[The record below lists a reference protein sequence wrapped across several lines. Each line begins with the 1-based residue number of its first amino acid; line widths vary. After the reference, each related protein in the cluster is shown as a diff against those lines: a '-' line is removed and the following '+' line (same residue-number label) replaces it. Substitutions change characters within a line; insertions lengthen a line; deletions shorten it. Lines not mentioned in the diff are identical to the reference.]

1 MGRQKP
7 SAEWF
12 FKTQSRGLEMTDT
25 GKEKCAHTS
34 LRNEVDQ
41 LRLSSNHLKN
51 LMYSMSVVMSERME
65 HTQEY
70 EALLTL
76 FDTVR
81 NQVENVETSANAISE
96 FVEICAPE
104 APASK

>member
-1 MGRQKP
+1 
-7 SAEWF
+7 
-12 FKTQSRGLEMTDT
+12 MTET

-41 LRLSSNHLKN
+41 LRLSTNHLKN
-51 LMYSMSVVMSERME
+51 LVYSMSVVMSERME

-76 FDTVR
+76 FDAVR
-81 NQVENVETSANAISE
+81 NHIEDVQGCSEKISE
-96 FVEICAPE
+96 LLEPCALE
-104 APASK
+104 VSKD

>member
-1 MGRQKP
+1 MMTKTEDEK
-7 SAEWF
+7 SAH
-12 FKTQSRGLEMTDT
+12 M
-25 GKEKCAHTS
+25 S

-41 LRLSSNHLKN
+41 LNLSSNHLKN
-51 LMYSMSVVMSERME
+51 LVYSMSVVMSERME

-81 NQVENVETSANAISE
+81 SHIEDVQGCSEKISE
-96 FVEICAPE
+96 LLEPCALDLTKP
-104 APASK
+104 

>member
-1 MGRQKP
+1 
-7 SAEWF
+7 
-12 FKTQSRGLEMTDT
+12 MTDT

-41 LRLSSNHLKN
+41 LHLTANHLKN
-51 LMYSMSVVMSERME
+51 LVYSMSVVLSERME

-81 NQVENVETSANAISE
+81 NHIEDVQGSSEKISE
-96 FVEICAPE
+96 LLEPCALE
-104 APASK
+104 VSKDE

>member
-1 MGRQKP
+1 
-7 SAEWF
+7 
-12 FKTQSRGLEMTDT
+12 MTDT
-25 GKEKCAHTS
+25 GKEKCAHMS

-41 LRLSSNHLKN
+41 LRLSSDHLKN
-51 LMYSMSVVMSERME
+51 LVYSMSVILSERME

-81 NQVENVETSANAISE
+81 NHIEDVQGSSEKISE
-96 FVEICAPE
+96 LLEPCALE
-104 APASK
+104 VSKD

>member
-1 MGRQKP
+1 
-7 SAEWF
+7 
-12 FKTQSRGLEMTDT
+12 MTDT
-25 GKEKCAHTS
+25 GKEKCAHMS
-34 LRNEVDQ
+34 LRNEADQ

-51 LMYSMSVVMSERME
+51 LVYSMSVIMSERME

-81 NQVENVETSANAISE
+81 NHIEDVQGSSEKISE
-96 FVEICAPE
+96 LLESCALEI
-104 APASK
+104 SKD

>member
-1 MGRQKP
+1 
-7 SAEWF
+7 
-12 FKTQSRGLEMTDT
+12 MTDT

-41 LRLSSNHLKN
+41 LRLSTNHLKN
-51 LMYSMSVVMSERME
+51 LVYSMSVVMSERME

-81 NQVENVETSANAISE
+81 NHIENAQTSSERISE
-96 FVEICAPE
+96 LLDPCALE
-104 APASK
+104 VSKD

>member
-1 MGRQKP
+1 M
-7 SAEWF
+7 
-12 FKTQSRGLEMTDT
+12 MTDT

-41 LRLSSNHLKN
+41 LSLSANHLKN
-51 LMYSMSVVMSERME
+51 LVYSMSVVLSERME

-81 NQVENVETSANAISE
+81 NHIEDVQGSSEKISE
-96 FVEICAPE
+96 LLDPCALEI
-104 APASK
+104 SKD

>member
-1 MGRQKP
+1 
-7 SAEWF
+7 
-12 FKTQSRGLEMTDT
+12 MTDT

-51 LMYSMSVVMSERME
+51 LVYSMSVIMSERME

-81 NQVENVETSANAISE
+81 NHIDELQVSSEKISE
-96 FVEICAPE
+96 FIEVCAPST
-104 APASK
+104 AAT

>member
-1 MGRQKP
+1 
-7 SAEWF
+7 
-12 FKTQSRGLEMTDT
+12 MTT
-25 GKEKCAHTS
+25 IGNENNAHMS

-41 LRLSSNHLKN
+41 LRLSANHLKN
-51 LMYSMSVVMSERME
+51 LVYSMSVMMSERME

-81 NQVENVETSANAISE
+81 SHIEDVQGSSEKISE
-96 FVEICAPE
+96 LLDPCALDL
-104 APASK
+104 SKT

>member
-1 MGRQKP
+1 
-7 SAEWF
+7 
-12 FKTQSRGLEMTDT
+12 MTET
-25 GKEKCAHTS
+25 GKKSSAHTS

-41 LRLSSNHLKN
+41 LRLSTNHLKN
-51 LMYSMSVVMSERME
+51 LVYSMSVVMSERME

-81 NQVENVETSANAISE
+81 NHIENVQGSSERISDLLDP
-96 FVEICAPE
+96 CALE
-104 APASK
+104 VSKD

>member
-1 MGRQKP
+1 MTNTEDEK
-7 SAEWF
+7 SAH
-12 FKTQSRGLEMTDT
+12 K
-25 GKEKCAHTS
+25 S

-41 LRLSSNHLKN
+41 LSLSSSHIKN
-51 LMYSMSVVMSERME
+51 LLYSMSVVMSERME

-81 NQVENVETSANAISE
+81 SHIENVQESSVVISQLLDTY
-96 FVEICAPE
+96 PK
-104 APASK
+104 ASKNSNKHKEVVEV